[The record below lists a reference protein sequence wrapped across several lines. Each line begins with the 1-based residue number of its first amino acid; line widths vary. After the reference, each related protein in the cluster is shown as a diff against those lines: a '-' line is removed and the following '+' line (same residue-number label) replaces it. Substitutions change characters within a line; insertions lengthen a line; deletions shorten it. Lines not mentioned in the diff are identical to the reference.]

1 MARIRFVGDSATC
14 AWLGVKFQHGEWIAE
29 HGLGPDELARVAA
42 HRDFEIEVE
51 GAPAKTKP
59 QSKA

>member
-14 AWLGVKFQHGEWIAE
+14 AWLGVKFQQGEWIAE
-29 HGLGPDELARVAA
+29 HGLGPDALARVVG
-42 HRDFEIEVE
+42 HPHFEVE